1 MIWTS
6 TRIAFYHQVCG
17 WPTVIYATELG
28 GRNYMKLSLSLPLSI
43 FPSLSIYLFLS
54 LFTYPT
60 LPPSILSIS
69 PSLYLPLSLST
80 PLSIYPSLYLPLS
93 LSTPL
98 SIYPSLS
105 LSIPLSISLFLSIY
119 ISLSLYLTIKALG
132 SWPARPSWTPTTATS
147 STPSNWRSVFS
158 SSAGATCK
166 PFT

>member
-28 GRNYMKLSLSLPLSI
+28 GQNYMKLSLSLPLSI
-43 FPSLSIYLFLS
+43 FPSLYISIPL
-54 LFTYPT
+54 
-60 LPPSILSIS
+60 
-69 PSLYLPLSLST
+69 SLYLSHSP
-80 PLSIYPSLYLPLS
+80 SIYTLYLSLS

-105 LSIPLSISLFLSIY
+105 LSIPLFIYLFLSIY